1 MAAPAST
8 ILAAAF
14 TITAVIYG
22 ALHVLL
28 SATQD
33 AKEPP
38 IVPAAIPF
46 VSSIIGL
53 SKKKSRYYTE
63 LRYVFVVSTSA
74 CDPGLVASN
83 RSRQRATQSTNLHSP
98 SAWSE
103 AVRHQ

>member
-8 ILAAAF
+8 ILASAF
-14 TITAVIYG
+14 TIAAVIYG
-22 ALHVLL
+22 ALHMLL

-38 IVPAAIPF
+38 IVPAVIPF

-63 LRYVFVVSTSA
+63 LRYVFVVS

-83 RSRQRATQSTNLHSP
+83 RSRQRAIQFTNLYSP

-103 AVRHQ
+103 VVRH

>member
-14 TITAVIYG
+14 TIAAVIYG

-74 CDPGLVASN
+74 CDPDLVASN
-83 RSRQRATQSTNLHSP
+83 RSRQRAIQFTDLHSP

-103 AVRHQ
+103 VVRH